1 MYVGGCEVWGSGFG
15 RSARPILTISY
26 VYIYYIYI
34 IYIYTYVCV
43 YLFMCTSYVVKRLW
57 FMVIHPIVGTLLLD
71 T

>member
-1 MYVGGCEVWGSGFG
+1 MGKAYSNY
-15 RSARPILTISY
+15 IIY
-26 VYIYYIYI
+26 VYISY

-57 FMVIHPIVGTLLLD
+57 FMVIHPIVGILLLD